1 MDGPRLGIYLFTSS
15 KISQIFPCPRKYYPH
30 FIRIY
35 FSLLKKLR
43 LPFSHPSSVQTFHDS
58 PCNDTSGRKEKMKE
72 GSQEA
77 RLPRE
82 ENRLVDGNEDKTSWP
97 PRFDRRGVDRS
108 EGGGQVDS
116 TRRGRALSLSLSYNQ
131 PANVFTVERAI
142 LGAPFLIPGPTHT
155 THTHRTIKFGNSIR
169 TGPNLLRFISA
180 SKLNGGC
187 TPPQFASLRGDGF

>member
-15 KISQIFPCPRKYYPH
+15 KISQIFPCPRKYYSQ

-35 FSLLKKLR
+35 SEKLQ
-43 LPFSHPSSVQTFHDS
+43 LPFFHPSSVQTFHDS

-116 TRRGRALSLSLSYNQ
+116 TRRGRALSPSRIIN
-131 PANVFTVERAI
+131 R
-142 LGAPFLIPGPTHT
+142 PTY
-155 THTHRTIKFGNSIR
+155 
-169 TGPNLLRFISA
+169 LR
-180 SKLNGGC
+180 
-187 TPPQFASLRGDGF
+187 